1 MLKVALSSRL
11 AVLGKLNN
19 FVKEWIA
26 EISELK
32 VNLSDSFLY
41 IYFSF
46 FKSSLFQTEILSSFS
61 NSFFPSRTF
70 LHRLS
75 AASEAKYSHLAPTDS
90 ECTQKVHTHFWDVFR
105 TSRKT
110 AGSPL
115 HWVKQR
121 KRNYS
126 TGHDCP
132 TRWVYSFYV
141 WGTNTSQSDS
151 YKEQLLTNVCFPQNI
166 YETKTTQ
173 RTNRFMWQG
182 NGNKKKKTDG
192 FTPFPLMNGHF
203 YSFSFSQNKK
213 KIIK

>member
-41 IYFSF
+41 INFSF

-75 AASEAKYSHLAPTDS
+75 AVSEAKYSHLAPTDS
-90 ECTQKVHTHFWDVFR
+90 ECTQKVHTHF
-105 TSRKT
+105 
-110 AGSPL
+110 
-115 HWVKQR
+115 
-121 KRNYS
+121 
-126 TGHDCP
+126 
-132 TRWVYSFYV
+132 
-141 WGTNTSQSDS
+141 
-151 YKEQLLTNVCFPQNI
+151 
-166 YETKTTQ
+166 
-173 RTNRFMWQG
+173 
-182 NGNKKKKTDG
+182 
-192 FTPFPLMNGHF
+192 
-203 YSFSFSQNKK
+203 
-213 KIIK
+213 